1 MRASFVIGLLLA
13 ILVTVFALAN
23 RDSTEVNFLV
33 SKVEI
38 ATSLLLLLTLALGA
52 LIAWLL
58 SLGGWFKKRKEISKL
73 NKQVAELTTELNKA
87 QSQLLSHTATKAP
100 TKDVD
105 EFEKDVETEQ

>member
-73 NKQVAELTTELNKA
+73 NNNNRAKQSAESAPEPYGHKG
-87 QSQLLSHTATKAP
+87 SHKRCG
-100 TKDVD
+100 
-105 EFEKDVETEQ
+105 